1 MRFNKLGNLLLY
13 PKKLIEL
20 GSGERREEHRVYR
33 DWKREINSNVSA
45 LYGFYGA
52 NKRMDQGLKTRQLR
66 QRRKQLFSISILGF
80 YAAIALETCSTAA
93 TPVAKLDNW
102 RFSPKT
108 QQLEITLSTGTTPR
122 YFYLTQPSRLVVD
135 LPNTKLGKV
144 TTQQNYSGAIK
155 SIRVSQLNDH
165 ETRIVLD
172 LAPGAVFN
180 PKQVQLQPVSR
191 KNSTRWVL
199 RPVISGKTTAV
210 KPGNSPPSTKK
221 QPQTP
226 NKSKPPS
233 NLPVTTN
240 PQAPLLT
247 VPPPSNEL
255 PSTITNNS
263 GQPFVTVPPLTPN
276 TSSQQPALTLPPP
289 SFPNQTGNLN
299 SIPPLG
305 MSEFPVPTIP
315 NVPDPQVIEFGQPLP
330 KGR

>member
-1 MRFNKLGNLLLY
+1 M
-13 PKKLIEL
+13 
-20 GSGERREEHRVYR
+20 
-33 DWKREINSNVSA
+33 
-45 LYGFYGA
+45 GFMEQI
-52 NKRMDQGLKTRQLR
+52 KRMAQGLKTKQFC
-66 QRRKQLFSISILGF
+66 QWGKQLFSISILGF
-80 YAAIALETCSTAA
+80 YAAIALETCTTAV
-93 TPVAKLDNW
+93 TPGAKLDNW

-108 QQLEITLSTGTTPR
+108 QQLEITLSAGTTPH
-122 YFYLTQPSRLVVD
+122 YFYLAQPSRLVVD

-155 SIRVSQLNDH
+155 SIRVSQLNAND
-165 ETRIVLD
+165 TRIVLD
-172 LAPGAVFN
+172 LAPGTVFN

-210 KPGNSPPSTKK
+210 KPANSPPSPKK

-226 NKSKPPS
+226 YKSQPPS
-233 NLPVTTN
+233 DLPVTTTN

-255 PSTITNNS
+255 PSTITTNS

-276 TSSQQPALTLPPP
+276 TSSQQPASILPPP

-299 SIPPLG
+299 SIPPFG

-315 NVPDPQVIEFGQPLP
+315 NVPNPPVIEFGQPLP
-330 KGR
+330 KSR